1 MNLPTRPV
9 HIHFI
14 AQGSGPAVILVH
26 GLAGSSAGWGALM
39 PAMISAGYRV
49 YAIDLLGHGDSEK
62 PSRPERYQVKEIYS
76 ALESWINA
84 QGFSHPIS
92 LIGHSLGG
100 HLSIEYSLR
109 QPETVRAV
117 ALIDPF
123 YSPAQL
129 LPGLNWLAK
138 FPRLGVKALRDYYPR
153 MVPALSYA
161 NDSLNGSLPLET
173 RRQMFVDLHRAA
185 PEILHL
191 LPSVPD
197 LTLRLSQVQAKT
209 LVIYGNRDLTLRPS
223 SFPKMASLIPNAD
236 LVKIPGAGHQP
247 HLAQPELVN
256 QYILDFFA
264 HSGSV

>member
-1 MNLPTRPV
+1 MSPPAPSG
-9 HIHFI
+9 HIHSV

-26 GLAGSSAGWGALM
+26 GLAASSAGWKVMM
-39 PAMISAGYRV
+39 PALISAGYRV
-49 YAIDLLGHGDSEK
+49 YAIDLIGHGESDK
-62 PSRPERYQVKEIYS
+62 PSRPEHYRLQEIYQ
-76 ALESWINA
+76 ALERWITA
-84 QGFSHPIS
+84 QDFSQPVA

-100 HLSIEYSLR
+100 HLSLEYALR
-109 QPETVRAV
+109 RPQSVSAM

-161 NDSLNGSLPLET
+161 NDSLNGSLALET
-173 RRQMFVDLHRAA
+173 RRQMFVDLYRAA

-209 LVIYGNRDLTLRPS
+209 LVIYGSRDLTLRPS
-223 SFPKMASLIPNAD
+223 SFPKMARLIPNAG
-236 LVKIPGAGHQP
+236 LVKIPDAGHQP